1 MKMAAWN
8 SFRRKVIQ
16 YGREDRWMILSFSP
30 RAEGHKWMLRVFWGL
45 ICVLFF
51 YPPAVPASGNPSPY
65 IPVKVGIYVSQ
76 PFVMHGEKGINGLA
90 AELWEGFAEQQHIR
104 FRYQE
109 YPTVSALLDAVH
121 RGEVDV
127 AVSNITLTEER
138 AARMAFTFPWY
149 DSGLRIMVSGG
160 KAGAPWRTFWSDM
173 TDAGHIEVYLLIVAG
188 ILVGTVLLT
197 VLDRKLGDTF
207 PASWFDGL
215 AEDFYHV
222 MSIFTTGRTSH
233 KLLFGSVG
241 KIIAGI
247 WMVCGVTVVAYITS
261 SITSTMTASNLQ
273 SVIRGPGDLRGEI
286 TGVRAGSEAEKY
298 LRRNGME
305 PLGFEHLNDAVVALR
320 SGKIQAIVADAPT
333 LEYFVKM
340 NPMAGMKLTGNT
352 FYPEKFG
359 FALPLD
365 SQYTHLLSKWL
376 IGLHESG
383 ELDRLKDTYFGRET

>member
-1 MKMAAWN
+1 MGLIPVKRDPIW
-8 SFRRKVIQ
+8 Q
-16 YGREDRWMILSFSP
+16 GRWMNLSFSP
-30 RAEGHKWMLRVFWGL
+30 HSERYKQMLRVFRGL

-51 YPPAVPASGNPSPY
+51 YPPFVPASGNLSSD
-65 IPVKVGIYVSQ
+65 ITLKVGIYASQ
-76 PFVMHGEKGINGLA
+76 PFVMHSGKGINGLA
-90 AELWEGFAEQQHIR
+90 VELWEGFAEQQHIR

-121 RGEVDV
+121 REEVDV
-127 AVSNITLTEER
+127 AVSNVTLTEER

-149 DSGLRIMVSGG
+149 DSGLRIMVSGEKG
-160 KAGAPWRTFWSDM
+160 GDPWRTFWSGM
-173 TDAGHIEVYLLIVAG
+173 TDAGHVEVYLLIVAG

-197 VLDRKLGDTF
+197 VLDRKLDDTF
-207 PASWFDGL
+207 PVSWFDGL

-222 MSIFTTGRTSH
+222 MSIFTTGRTTH
-233 KLLFGSVG
+233 KLLFGSAG

-273 SVIRGPGDLRGEI
+273 SIIRGPSDLRGDI
-286 TGVRAGSEAEKY
+286 TGVRTGSEAEKY

-305 PLGFEHLNDAVVALR
+305 PVEYEHLYDAVAALR

-333 LEYFVKM
+333 LEYYVKE
-340 NPMAGMKLTGNT
+340 NPMAGMKLVGNT

-365 SQYTHLLSKWL
+365 SQYTHHLSKWL
-376 IGLHESG
+376 IGLHQSG
-383 ELDRLKDTYFGRET
+383 ELNRLREKYFGRET